1 MPSDERKRAIELV
14 AGGIAVAL
22 LFAYSVLVIG
32 RPLAAIGLVI
42 PLVVLYLLWRLVRA
56 TERIAT
62 AAVTATNSP
71 TSRLWQLVQATER
84 IADAAEDD
92 GPAADRSTDDDSVG
106 DDGPGAGRDD
116 DGDAGAP

>member
-1 MPSDERKRAIELV
+1 MLSEERKRAIELV

-42 PLVVLYLLWRLVRA
+42 PLVALYLLWRLVRA
-56 TERIAT
+56 TERIAD
-62 AAVTATNSP
+62 AV
-71 TSRLWQLVQATER
+71 EG
-84 IADAAEDD
+84 D
-92 GPAADRSTDDDSVG
+92 GPAADRSTDEDSAG
-106 DDGPGAGRDD
+106 DDGPGVGRD

>member
-1 MPSDERKRAIELV
+1 MPSDGRKRAIELV

-42 PLVVLYLLWRLVRA
+42 PLVVLYLLWRLV
-56 TERIAT
+56 
-62 AAVTATNSP
+62 
-71 TSRLWQLVQATER
+71 QATER
-84 IADAAEDD
+84 IADAVEDD
-92 GPAADRSTDDDSVG
+92 GPTADRSTDEDSAG
-106 DDGPGAGRDD
+106 DDGPGVEWDDD